1 MKYILASKSPRR
13 KQLLHRLLKKF
24 IVESADI
31 DESYPSNIKFSQI
44 PISIA
49 QKKAITIQKKHDQD
63 CCIIAADTI
72 VVLNNQVLGKPQ
84 SHNEAVQMLK
94 MLSNQTHR
102 VITGVC
108 ILKGK
113 TKKTFY
119 STTSVTFYDLSEEE
133 IKNYVATNSPFD
145 KAGGYGIQDGRALF
159 IKKIN
164 GDFYNVMG
172 LPIAKLSRILKQL
185 K

>member
-49 QKKAITIQKKHDQD
+49 QKKAITIQKKHEQD

-113 TKKTFY
+113 TKKCF
-119 STTSVTFYDLSEEE
+119 SCTTSVTFYDLSEEE

-145 KAGGYGIQDGRALF
+145 KAGGYGIQDRGALF

>member
-49 QKKAITIQKKHDQD
+49 QKKAITIQKRHEQD
-63 CCIIAADTI
+63 CCIISADTI

-145 KAGGYGIQDGRALF
+145 KAGGYGIQDEGALF
-159 IKKIN
+159 VKKIN